1 MPRRDL
7 RMLLAPI
14 QMRETKIQ
22 IRKTATDCD
31 VANPKSGVR
40 ERGGLL
46 LQRSHR
52 GLILGAKS
60 IHEGLQRLRSLALLP
75 PQNDPIQK
83 SLAERLPPQRSP
95 AGRPLWRKK
104 AGPCVQAVQ
113 ILAEFAGVV
122 ERLCVVEGY

>member
-1 MPRRDL
+1 MKKLQLMDVDRRSIIHRLCPLGRRTLRKPRMPRRDL
-7 RMLLAPI
+7 RMQLAPI

-60 IHEGLQRLRSLALLP
+60 IHDGFQRLRSLALGP
-75 PQNDPIQK
+75 PQDQQTQT
-83 SLAERLPPQRSP
+83 SVA
-95 AGRPLWRKK
+95 AGW
-104 AGPCVQAVQ
+104 
-113 ILAEFAGVV
+113 
-122 ERLCVVEGY
+122 